1 MCLHFLLINVFS
13 AASSC
18 AGPQIMSQPLLYKYV
33 EHCLWAGTRPAP
45 ACGRLGWEEIKSI
58 RNLKK
63 YTKENSHGQSLAPN
77 GALSLYLR
85 DILASKLAVY
95 PVG

>member
-1 MCLHFLLINVFS
+1 M
-13 AASSC
+13 
-18 AGPQIMSQPLLYKYV
+18 
-33 EHCLWAGTRPAP
+33 WAGTRPAP

-95 PVG
+95 PVGRDSPLQGQSLPMTKIAKA